1 MQTLIWLLS
10 LSFINTPLGGL
21 TVIDM
26 NLVQPVTEET
36 NFMMD
41 SYFKRKFPINSVDL
55 KAVIAAS
62 EKAARLLDS
71 KKVFTTDTL
80 LKAGTTFIINTNE
93 DVNKTITVRL
103 ITALEGGSVSF
114 SFDLVKREVNRR
126 KAQRKLAD
134 FGAYLQ
140 Q

>member
-1 MQTLIWLLS
+1 MQILIWLLS
-10 LSFINTPLGGL
+10 LSFISAPPAQL

-26 NLVQPVTEET
+26 NLVQPVTEEKDFT
-36 NFMMD
+36 VD

-55 KAVIAAS
+55 KPVIAAA

-80 LKAGTTFIINTNE
+80 LQGGTTFIITTNN
-93 DVNKTITVRL
+93 DKYKTITVRL
-103 ITALEGGSVSF
+103 ITALEESRVSF
-114 SFDLVKREVNRR
+114 SFNLLTEVADRR
-126 KAQRKLAD
+126 KAQQKLVE